1 MDKIYDEYYYKIF
14 YWAIKKTNNKE
25 DAEDLTNNIF
35 LAIFTYF
42 NKEIK
47 IDKLDNLIWK
57 IAYNTWTGLAK
68 KYIKE
73 KNDISYDEVHE
84 LSNHEDMLDK
94 IIYKEIIHNLDD
106 IGLTKKEEESFRLYY
121 LCDLSVQDISNRM
134 NTSVSN
140 IKYYLYSARNKIK
153 ERYDG

>member
-14 YWAIKKTNNKE
+14 YWAIKKTNNRE

-35 LAIFTYF
+35 LAIFEYF
-42 NKEIK
+42 NKDIK

-57 IAYNTWTGLAK
+57 IAYNTWISLAK

-73 KNDISYDEVHE
+73 KNDVSYDEIQE
-84 LSNHEDMLDK
+84 LSNNENMFDK
-94 IIYKEIIHNLDD
+94 IIYKEIINNLGN
-106 IGLTKKEEESFRLYY
+106 IGLTLKEEECFRLYY
-121 LCDLSVQDISNRM
+121 LSDLSVKEISIEM
-134 NTSVSN
+134 NTSISN